1 MKGKESERNNKIG
14 MKRNIKK
21 QKQREK
27 KKEKETK

>member
-1 MKGKESERNNKIG
+1 MKGKESKRNNKIG